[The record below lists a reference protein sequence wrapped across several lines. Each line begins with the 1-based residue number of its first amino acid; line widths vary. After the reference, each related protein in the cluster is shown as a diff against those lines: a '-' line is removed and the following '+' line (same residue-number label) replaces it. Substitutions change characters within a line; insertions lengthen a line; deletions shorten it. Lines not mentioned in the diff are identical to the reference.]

1 MQRASR
7 RLTIKPDLLKTI
19 FETSLTGRGAR
30 LLTSRSVES
39 LINYTSDKPYILA
52 RVEAKRIEPQWDRD
66 MAEYSIYGM
75 LPSSGKGSA
84 TDKENMISLFRELD
98 EEAQAKETFAMRY
111 DVWFASLDN

>member
-1 MQRASR
+1 
-7 RLTIKPDLLKTI
+7 
-19 FETSLTGRGAR
+19 
-30 LLTSRSVES
+30 
-39 LINYTSDKPYILA
+39 
-52 RVEAKRIEPQWDRD
+52 